1 MSSVTRVAVLH
12 LEDEPKD
19 SRLLKGLLSADGI
32 ECEMTRVDNE
42 PDFRAAIEKGGFD
55 VIFADHSLP
64 TFDGL
69 SALAIARDV
78 CPEVPFICVSGSL
91 GEEIAI
97 EALKQGATDYVLK
110 QRPGR
115 LVPALR
121 RALQDSAKRANLK
134 RAENEVRELEDRLR
148 HSQKLEAVGQ
158 LAGGIAHDF
167 NNLLTVINGYCDR
180 LGAALG
186 DANPLRHDLDLIQR
200 AGQRAAAL
208 TRQLLAFSRRQ
219 VLQPHVFD
227 LNSVVHDIQMMLGR
241 LLGEHITIATRLA
254 PDLGAV
260 RADPGQIE
268 QVMMN
273 LSINARDAMPDGGT
287 LTVETHNVDLTAEDE
302 PRAGLKAGLYVALV
316 IRDTGTGMDEGTLAH
331 VFEPFYTT
339 KETGKGTGLGLP
351 TVYGIVMQSGGNVR
365 IESVVGEG
373 TTVHVLLPRVDA
385 AAAPSKG
392 EAAPAQVTQGR
403 ETVLLVEDEE
413 LVRELVHDF
422 LAGAGYDVIEASDA
436 EQALRIAGTAGV
448 SIDAVVTDVVLP
460 GMNGSDLAARLRE
473 MSPRIRVLYVSG
485 YPGAGVFGDGG
496 FGPGSDFLAKP
507 FTRQML
513 TQKLRDM
520 LDAPATGS

>member
-1 MSSVTRVAVLH
+1 MTPVTRVSVLH

-19 SRLLKGLLSADGI
+19 SRLLKGLLSAEGI
-32 ECEMTRVDNE
+32 ECDMTRVDNE
-42 PDFRAAIEKGGFD
+42 ADFRAAIEKGGFE
-55 VIFADHSLP
+55 VILADHSLP

-69 SALAIARDV
+69 SALRLARDI
-78 CPEVPFICVSGSL
+78 CPDVPFICVSGSL

-97 EALKQGATDYVLK
+97 EALKQGAADYVLK
-110 QRPGR
+110 QRPAR

-121 RALQDSAKRANLK
+121 RALQESAERANLK
-134 RAENEVRELEDRLR
+134 RAEQEVRELEARLR

-186 DANPLRHDLDLIQR
+186 DGNPLRRDLDLIQR
-200 AGQRAAAL
+200 AGQRAASL

-219 VLQPHVFD
+219 VLQPQVLD
-227 LNSVVHDIQMMLGR
+227 LNAVVHDIESMLGR
-241 LLGEHITIATRLA
+241 LLGEHIAVVTRLT

-268 QVMMN
+268 QVIMN
-273 LSINARDAMPDGGT
+273 LSINARDAMPDGGSLT
-287 LTVETHNVDLTAEDE
+287 LETRNVDIPPADE
-302 PRAGLKAGLYVALV
+302 ARAGVKAGPYVALV
-316 IRDTGTGMDEGTLAH
+316 IRDAGLGMDEATLAH

-351 TVYGIVMQSGGNVR
+351 TVYGIVAQSGGNVL
-365 IESVVGEG
+365 IDSVVGEG
-373 TTVHVLLPRVDA
+373 TTVRVLLPRVEGA
-385 AAAPSKG
+385 VAHARVPVPAAPVN
-392 EAAPAQVTQGR
+392 PGR

-422 LAGAGYDVIEASDA
+422 LVSAGYEVLEASDA
-436 EQALRIAGTAGV
+436 EQALRIAAAAGA

-460 GMNGSDLAARLRE
+460 GMNGSDLATALRE

-485 YPGAGVFGDGG
+485 YPGAGVFGDSA

-507 FTRQML
+507 FTKQML

-520 LDAPATGS
+520 LDAPLGP